1 MSKYKKFWGI
11 FFSLFFLWLAL
22 RNIDFLQIPQAISSI
37 KPVFL
42 ILLALSYTLEML
54 TRTYRWMII
63 QPEEKITFKYSF
75 YGLILTFFFNN
86 ILPARAGEF
95 FKPFYF
101 AQKGLASSGETLGAV
116 VLERFF
122 DGIMLLTL
130 ILISLQNFTQND
142 LLKQASILTAVFY
155 SIVLVMILLAIFKR
169 NVFEKITNKM
179 ISILPEKLG
188 SFLKNLISKFIDGLS
203 TIKDLKRLIKIL
215 FSSAICWASSV
226 LTMWIG
232 FKSFGFEENI
242 IQASFVLTVLSISSM
257 IPASPGTIGVYEFF
271 CGFTLTKILSHSP
284 EESAAFALIMHGF
297 QYFYILIFGLIIT
310 TLEGI
315 KISEFSPQK
324 EIQNKD

>member
-22 RNIDFLQIPQAISSI
+22 RNIDFHAIPQAITSI

-101 AQKGLASSGETLGAV
+101 SQKGLASSGETLGAV

-142 LLKQASILTAVFY
+142 LLKQASIITAVFY
-155 SIVLVMILLAIFKR
+155 GIVLVMILLAIFKR
-169 NVFEKITNKM
+169 NIFEKITNLI

-188 SFLKNLISKFIDGLS
+188 VFLQNLISKFIDGLS
-203 TIKDLKRLIKIL
+203 TIKDMKRLDRK
-215 FSSAICWASSV
+215 SV
-226 LTMWIG
+226 
-232 FKSFGFEENI
+232 
-242 IQASFVLTVLSISSM
+242 V
-257 IPASPGTIGVYEFF
+257 
-271 CGFTLTKILSHSP
+271 
-284 EESAAFALIMHGF
+284 
-297 QYFYILIFGLIIT
+297 
-310 TLEGI
+310 
-315 KISEFSPQK
+315 
-324 EIQNKD
+324 